1 MTTGKMTTGKMTT
14 GRMTIKDMDT
24 KNMTVGDVMTDEV
37 MNGDV
42 EMTKDEFL
50 AQFSQLNSHIE
61 KALAAQDF
69 DRAMRIDSARRNM
82 LHEFAAATVPD
93 GDKVFFETLE
103 KCAADNARAITK
115 MISEIGAMQRR
126 AGHQMRSLSRYCSQ
140 QG

>member
-1 MTTGKMTTGKMTT
+1 
-14 GRMTIKDMDT
+14 MTIGKTTIKGMRTTDMTAGDA
-24 KNMTVGDVMTDEV
+24 MTDDVMNDEV

-42 EMTKDEFL
+42 EMTKGEFL
-50 AQFSQLNSHIE
+50 TQFSQLNSHIE
-61 KALAAQDF
+61 TALAAQDF

-103 KCAADNARAITK
+103 KCAADNARAITE
-115 MISEIGAMQRR
+115 MISEMGALQRR
-126 AGHQMRSLSRYCSQ
+126 AGHQMRSLSRYRSH

>member
-1 MTTGKMTTGKMTT
+1 MTTGKMTT

-103 KCAADNARAITK
+103 KCAADNARAITE
-115 MISEIGAMQRR
+115 MISEMGAMQRR
-126 AGHQMRSLSRYCSQ
+126 AGHQMRSLSRYRSQ

>member
-1 MTTGKMTTGKMTT
+1 MTSGKT
-14 GRMTIKDMDT
+14 TIKGMGPTDMTAGDA
-24 KNMTVGDVMTDEV
+24 MTDDVMTDDLMTDDSV
-37 MNGDV
+37 NGEA

-61 KALAAQDF
+61 TALAAQDF
-69 DRAMRIDSARRNM
+69 DRAMRIDTARRNM

-103 KCAADNARAITK
+103 KCAADNARAITE
-115 MISEIGAMQRR
+115 MISEMGALQRR
-126 AGHQMRSLSRYCSQ
+126 AGHQMRSLSRYRSH

>member
-1 MTTGKMTTGKMTT
+1 MTTGK
-14 GRMTIKDMDT
+14 MTIKDMDT

-61 KALAAQDF
+61 TALAAQDF

-103 KCAADNARAITK
+103 KCAADNARAITE
-115 MISEIGAMQRR
+115 MISEMGAMQRR
-126 AGHQMRSLSRYCSQ
+126 AGHQMRSLSRYRSQ

>member
-1 MTTGKMTTGKMTT
+1 MTAGKMTTGK
-14 GRMTIKDMDT
+14 MTIKDMDT

-61 KALAAQDF
+61 TALAAQDF

-103 KCAADNARAITK
+103 KCAADNARAITE
-115 MISEIGAMQRR
+115 MISEMGAMQRR
-126 AGHQMRSLSRYCSQ
+126 AGHQMRSLSRYRSQ